1 MCVFC
6 KIISGDIPA
15 HKVYE
20 DENFLAFLD
29 IKPINPGHTLIIP
42 KNHYANLS
50 EIPENELSNMILIVK
65 KVAVL
70 LTKNLN
76 FTDYTI
82 SENNG
87 PLAGQSVAHF
97 HFHIIPRFEN
107 DILTDWDHKERRV
120 GEKEYKPGEAEEI
133 IKKILA

>member
-6 KIISGDIPA
+6 QIISGDIPA

-50 EIPENELSNMILIVK
+50 EIPDTELSSIILIVK
-65 KVAVL
+65 KVAAL
-70 LTKNLN
+70 LAEKLN

-87 PLAGQSVAHF
+87 PLAGQSVPHF

-120 GEKEYKPGEAEEI
+120 GEKEYAAGEAEEI

>member
-6 KIISGDIPA
+6 KIIAGEIPA

-29 IKPINPGHTLIIP
+29 IKPINPGHTLVVP

-50 EIPENELSNMILIVK
+50 EIPETELADLILRVK
-65 KVAVL
+65 KLAVL
-70 LTKNLN
+70 LAKKLN

-87 PLAGQSVAHF
+87 PLAGQSVPHF
-97 HFHIIPRFEN
+97 HFHIIYIIAHL
-107 DILTDWDHKERRV
+107 ILF
-120 GEKEYKPGEAEEI
+120 
-133 IKKILA
+133 

>member
-6 KIISGDIPA
+6 KIIAGEIPSY
-15 HKVYE
+15 KVYE

-29 IKPINPGHTLIIP
+29 IKPINLGHTLVIP

-50 EIPENELSNMILIVK
+50 EIPENELRSLILRVK
-65 KVAVL
+65 KIAGL
-70 LTKNLN
+70 LSKKLN

-87 PLAGQSVAHF
+87 PLSGQSVAHI
-97 HFHIIPRFEN
+97 HFHIIPRFEGDN
-107 DILTDWDHKERRV
+107 LSSWSHKDYET
-120 GEKEYKPGEAEEI
+120 GEAEEI
-133 IKKILA
+133 IKKINQ

>member
-6 KIISGDIPA
+6 KIIAGEIPIY
-15 HKVYE
+15 KVYE
-20 DENFLAFLD
+20 DENFIAFLD
-29 IKPINPGHTLIIP
+29 IKPINPGHTLVVP

-50 EIPENELSNMILIVK
+50 EIPDVELGNLIISVK
-65 KVAVL
+65 KLAGL
-70 LTKNLN
+70 LAEKLN

-87 PLAGQSVAHF
+87 PLAGQSVAHL

-107 DILTDWDHKERRV
+107 DILTNWDHKEHRR
-120 GEKEYKPGEAEEI
+120 GEREYEPGEAEEVL
-133 IKKILA
+133 KKILA